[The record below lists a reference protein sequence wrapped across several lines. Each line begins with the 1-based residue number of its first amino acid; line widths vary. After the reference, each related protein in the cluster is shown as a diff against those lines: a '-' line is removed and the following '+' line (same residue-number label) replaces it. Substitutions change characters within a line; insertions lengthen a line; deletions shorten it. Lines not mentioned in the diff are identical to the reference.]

1 MPKITDRALELG
13 LYLPLGAYARA
24 RAGLSDLGPDRLKSL
39 FDELV
44 DRGQD
49 RAKGIQTLVRRRA
62 TTAEGIATKTSAT
75 VQRQV
80 RKTARRADV
89 IAGQTS
95 AAVEAGARKTAKK
108 ASAAAAP
115 VTAKLPRV
123 AVPKSASELPIASY
137 NSLTASEIQTELR
150 GLTQTQLAKV
160 YKFEKA
166 NEGRATI
173 LEAIDSR
180 LTPLPIAT
188 YDALTVDEIAGRL
201 EALAKSD
208 LKTLRRYEV
217 DTKNRSTVLDKID
230 TLL

>member
-24 RAGLSDLGPDRLKSL
+24 RKGLADLGPDRLKGL

-49 RAKGIQTLVRRRA
+49 RAQGIQTLVRRRA
-62 TTAEGIATKTSAT
+62 NKAEDIAEKTTAT
-75 VQRQV
+75 VQRQA
-80 RKTARRADV
+80 RKTMRKADAV
-89 IAGQTS
+89 AGETTASVQRQ
-95 AAVEAGARKTAKK
+95 ARKTAKK

-115 VTAKLPRV
+115 ATAKLPRV
-123 AVPKSASELPIASY
+123 AAPKTASELPIASY
-137 NSLTASEIQTELR
+137 NSLTASEILTELR
-150 GLTQTQLAKV
+150 GLTQTHLAKV

-166 NEGRATI
+166 NEDRATI

-188 YDALTVDEIAGRL
+188 YDALTVDEIAARL
-201 EALAKSD
+201 ESLSQSD
-208 LKTLRRYEV
+208 LKTLRRYET
-217 DTKNRSTVLDKID
+217 DTKNRSTILDKI
-230 TLL
+230 TAAL

>member
-24 RAGLSDLGPDRLKSL
+24 REGLSDLGPDRLKNL

-44 DRGQD
+44 GRGQD
-49 RAKGIQTLVRRRA
+49 RAQGIQTLVRRRA
-62 TTAEGIATKTSAT
+62 NKAEAIASKTSAT
-75 VQRQV
+75 VERTT
-80 RKTARRADV
+80 RKTV
-89 IAGQTS
+89 T
-95 AAVEAGARKTAKK
+95 K

-137 NSLTASEIQTELR
+137 NSLTASEILTELR

-188 YDALTVDEIAGRL
+188 YDSLTVDEIAGRL
-201 EALAKSD
+201 EGLSESD
-208 LKTLRRYEV
+208 LKTLRRYEAE
-217 DTKNRSTVLDKID
+217 TKNRSTVLDKID

>member
-24 RAGLSDLGPDRLKSL
+24 REGLSDLGPDRLKGL
-39 FDELV
+39 FDQLV

-49 RAKGIQTLVRRRA
+49 RAHGIQTLVRRRA
-62 TTAEGIATKTSAT
+62 TKAEAIASK
-75 VQRQV
+75 
-80 RKTARRADV
+80 
-89 IAGQTS
+89 TS
-95 AAVEAGARKTAKK
+95 AAVEGGARRTAKK

-188 YDALTVDEIAGRL
+188 YDSLTVEEIAGRL
-201 EALAKSD
+201 EGLSESD
-208 LKTLRRYEV
+208 LKTLRRYEA
-217 DTKNRSTVLDKID
+217 DTKNRSTVLDKIG
-230 TLL
+230 TLI

>member
-24 RAGLSDLGPDRLKSL
+24 REGLSDLGPDRLKGL
-39 FDELV
+39 FDQLV

-49 RAKGIQTLVRRRA
+49 RAQGIQTLVRRRA
-62 TTAEGIATKTSAT
+62 TKAEAIASK
-75 VQRQV
+75 
-80 RKTARRADV
+80 
-89 IAGQTS
+89 TS
-95 AAVEAGARKTAKK
+95 AAVEGAARKTAKR
-108 ASAAAAP
+108 ASAVAAP

-188 YDALTVDEIAGRL
+188 YDSLTVDEIAGRL
-201 EALAKSD
+201 EGLSESA
-208 LKTLRRYEV
+208 LKTLRRYEA

-230 TLL
+230 SLI

>member
-24 RAGLSDLGPDRLKSL
+24 REGLSDLGPDRLKGL
-39 FDELV
+39 FDQLV

-49 RAKGIQTLVRRRA
+49 RAQDIQTLVRRRA
-62 TTAEGIATKTSAT
+62 NKAEAIASK
-75 VQRQV
+75 
-80 RKTARRADV
+80 
-89 IAGQTS
+89 TS
-95 AAVEAGARKTAKK
+95 AAVEGGARKTAKK

-188 YDALTVDEIAGRL
+188 YDSLTVDEIAGRL
-201 EALAKSD
+201 EGLSESD
-208 LKTLRRYEV
+208 LKTLRRYET

-230 TLL
+230 SLI

>member
-13 LYLPLGAYARA
+13 IYLPLGAYARV
-24 RAGLSDLGPDRLKSL
+24 REGLADLGPDRLKGL
-39 FDELV
+39 FDQLV

-49 RAKGIQTLVRRRA
+49 RAQGIQTLVRRRA
-62 TTAEGIATKTSAT
+62 TKAEAIASK
-75 VQRQV
+75 
-80 RKTARRADV
+80 
-89 IAGQTS
+89 TS
-95 AAVEAGARKTAKK
+95 AAVESGARKTAKK

-173 LEAIDSR
+173 LEAIDAR

-188 YDALTVDEIAGRL
+188 YDSLTVDEIAGRL
-201 EALAKSD
+201 EGLSESD
-208 LKTLRRYEV
+208 LKTLRRYEA

-230 TLL
+230 SLI

>member
-24 RAGLSDLGPDRLKSL
+24 REGLSDLGPDRLKGL
-39 FDELV
+39 FDQLV

-49 RAKGIQTLVRRRA
+49 RAQDIQTLVRRRA
-62 TTAEGIATKTSAT
+62 NKAEAIASK
-75 VQRQV
+75 
-80 RKTARRADV
+80 
-89 IAGQTS
+89 TS
-95 AAVEAGARKTAKK
+95 AAVEGGARKTAKK

-150 GLTQTQLAKV
+150 GLTQMQLAKV

-166 NEGRATI
+166 NEDRATI
-173 LEAIDSR
+173 LEVIDSR

-188 YDALTVDEIAGRL
+188 YDSLTVDEIAGRL
-201 EALAKSD
+201 EGLSESD
-208 LKTLRRYEV
+208 LKTLRRYET

-230 TLL
+230 SLI